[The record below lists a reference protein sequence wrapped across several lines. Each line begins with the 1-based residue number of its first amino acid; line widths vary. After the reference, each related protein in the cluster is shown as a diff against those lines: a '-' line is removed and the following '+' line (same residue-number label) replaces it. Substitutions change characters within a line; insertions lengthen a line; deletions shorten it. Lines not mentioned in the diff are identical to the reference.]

1 MPATVQI
8 RSLTGQNASITSTN
22 ITSGSLRLGTSDEV
36 SPSTIPVPSSG
47 SNYSFWRTTQ
57 LHATVAPDNA
67 LNNIKWWT
75 DGNNTFG
82 TGITA
87 LIAAASGYA
96 SAVGAAGSSGS
107 LLSSANHGAFRGTAT
122 SSLFLYTSSCKLS
135 VTGSLGATTGSFG
148 DRVVFQ
154 LSVDTTG
161 SAGNTA
167 EETLTWSYDES

>member
-8 RSLTGQNASITSTN
+8 RSLTGQNSSITSTN

-36 SPSTIPVPSSG
+36 SPSTIPVPTSG

-57 LHATVAPDNA
+57 LNCTVAPDNA
-67 LNNIKWWT
+67 LNNIRWYT
-75 DGNNTFG
+75 DGNNNFG

-87 LIAAASGYA
+87 IVAAASGYA

-107 LLSSANHGAFRGTAT
+107 LLNATNHGALSGTAT
-122 SSLFLYTSSCKLS
+122 SSLFLYTSSCKLT
-135 VTGSLGATTGSFG
+135 VTGSTATTGSFG
-148 DRVVFQ
+148 YRVVFQ
-154 LSVDTTG
+154 ISVDTTG

-167 EETLTWSYDES
+167 EETLTWQYDES